1 MQGRFLSSSLC
12 AFAAQV
18 YAADRFQVT
27 GKEEDRG
34 KKSHHERNF
43 CKVQQLH
50 RVC

>member
-1 MQGRFLSSSLC
+1 MQELSPHHAC

-18 YAADRFQVT
+18 YAADMFQVT

-50 RVC
+50 RAC